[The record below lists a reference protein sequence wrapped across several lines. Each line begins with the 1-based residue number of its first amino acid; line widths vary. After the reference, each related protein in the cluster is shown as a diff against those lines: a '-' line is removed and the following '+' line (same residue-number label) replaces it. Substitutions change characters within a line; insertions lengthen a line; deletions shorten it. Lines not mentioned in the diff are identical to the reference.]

1 MTFQRHNSLIRFL
14 STVIISAFA
23 AYSIALRFTNFFL
36 LSAADKVL
44 LLGFIWLMIALIGVL
59 FITPAISRLLLG
71 CNQKVLARFLISS
84 VILAGILMAL
94 TYRLPAFPKK
104 IDLEIRPLANVS
116 DSSAGEVIVISAIA
130 RMDHPKQGR
139 IPIDLAQLWSDGG
152 WDIVENKL
160 VYSPVSG
167 QPGSVRYSS
176 YVQGDIV
183 ITFVSAPDQ
192 GVVEIASNSEVMFV
206 DLNSETPVE
215 VEKTL
220 TFANTWEN
228 ADRLRKTMLAIG
240 VVSDFILLV
249 VIFFILLVA
258 GYQAVIKRQLKL
270 RGVFSLGFVLVIS
283 AGMLLLS
290 NNVQRE
296 VSFEEPAVEEAVRLA
311 IDKPAGTIYTHQVL
325 SVIEL
330 DLSGRNI
337 QYLDGIEALRNLRVL
352 NLSNNR
358 VRDYTPLGKLRK
370 LQELDL
376 SNNRIHGISSLPSM
390 PGLKRLVLWN
400 NRISVVTSL
409 AKNQQLE
416 YLDLSAN
423 RVEDISPLAELYKLR
438 TLNLRQNRVTDIT
451 LLAGLTNLT
460 YLNLHSNYSI
470 QDISPLA
477 NLTNLEELILRNI
490 TIGDQ
495 IDSLANL
502 IHLTNLNIRNCSV
515 KDITF
520 LADLF
525 TKGALQDK
533 PMSGVYASVNILDNQ
548 TTAESYDAY
557 QSIRP

>member
-1 MTFQRHNSLIRFL
+1 MKHN
-14 STVIISAFA
+14 
-23 AYSIALRFTNFFL
+23 
-36 LSAADKVL
+36 
-44 LLGFIWLMIALIGVL
+44 
-59 FITPAISRLLLG
+59 
-71 CNQKVLARFLISS
+71 
-84 VILAGILMAL
+84 
-94 TYRLPAFPKK
+94 
-104 IDLEIRPLANVS
+104 
-116 DSSAGEVIVISAIA
+116 
-130 RMDHPKQGR
+130 
-139 IPIDLAQLWSDGG
+139 
-152 WDIVENKL
+152 L

-176 YVQGDIV
+176 FVQGDIV

-192 GVVEIASNSEVMFV
+192 GVVEIASNDEVMLV
-206 DLNSETPVE
+206 DLNSETPGE

-228 ADRLRKTMLAIG
+228 ADRLRKTMLAAG
-240 VVSDFILLV
+240 VVSDFISLV
-249 VIFFILLVA
+249 VIFFILLIA

-296 VSFEEPAVEEAVRLA
+296 VSLEEPAVEEAVRLA
-311 IDKPAGTIYTHQVL
+311 IDKPAGPIYTHQVL

-358 VRDYTPLGKLRK
+358 VRDFTPLGKLRK

-376 SNNRIHGISSLPSM
+376 SSNRIHGISSLPSM

-400 NRISVVTSL
+400 NRISDVTSL

-423 RVEDISPLAELYKLR
+423 RIEDISPLVELYKLR

-451 LLAGLTNLT
+451 PLAGLTNLT
-460 YLNLHSNYSI
+460 YLNLHSNTKI
-470 QDISPLA
+470 QDLTPVV
-477 NLTNLEELILRNI
+477 NLVNLEELILRNVRVS
-490 TIGDQ
+490 DQ
-495 IDSLANL
+495 IEILANL
-502 IHLTNLNIRNCSV
+502 THLTNLNIRNCSV
-515 KDITF
+515 TDVTV

-525 TKGALQDK
+525 RKGALQDE
-533 PMSGVYASVNILDNQ
+533 PMNGVYASVNMLDNPFSKN
-548 TTAESYDAY
+548 TSDAY
-557 QSIRP
+557 ETLRPYWDSITYRYPYDYHILITTSAPLFSQLAVSIR